1 MARKLQT
8 GRKILGK
15 VRASVIKKVAGELM
29 QLYKDQITTDFEVNK
44 QLVSQY
50 VDARTKRMRNRIA
63 GYLTGLKRVEEHRKQ
78 HMMAPAA
85 VAPPEEERSR

>member
-1 MARKLQT
+1 M
-8 GRKILGK
+8 GK
-15 VRASVIKKVAGELM
+15 VRASVIKKTAEELM
-29 QLYKDQITTDFEVNK
+29 QQHRDQITTDFEANK
-44 QLVSQY
+44 QLVVQY

-85 VAPPEEERSR
+85 VAPPEEERGR

>member
-1 MARKLQT
+1 LARKLQT